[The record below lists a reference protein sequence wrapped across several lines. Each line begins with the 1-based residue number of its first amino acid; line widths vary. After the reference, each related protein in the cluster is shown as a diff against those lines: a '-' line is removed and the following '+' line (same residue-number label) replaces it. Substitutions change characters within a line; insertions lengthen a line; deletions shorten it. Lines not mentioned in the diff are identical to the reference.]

1 MIKWYWIFIS
11 LSVGFSAGFCLTFF
25 NIRRLLLTAIR
36 KPGGSLRPPGN
47 INKDT
52 IKKVIEKV
60 VKATI
65 KDQDFKKTT
74 NKIIEEM
81 NNLPEYKP

>member
-1 MIKWYWIFIS
+1 MIKWYWIFVS
-11 LSVGFSAGFCLTFF
+11 LSVGVITGFSLTFF
-25 NIRRLLLTAIR
+25 NIRRLLLAAIA

-52 IKKVIEKV
+52 IKEIIEKV

-74 NKIIEEM
+74 DKIIEEM
-81 NNLPEYKP
+81 NNLKEYKP